1 MLRVGRHRG
10 RWTCWLLLAL
20 GPLNSWGSP
29 AAHRTLAGVVTD
41 YVAPA
46 VTAGYLVLATVGFRD
61 LDLVRSRGRAL
72 WTLGHAPRSRSVSP
86 PGLKGRAG

>member
-46 VTAGYLVLATVGFRD
+46 VTAGYLVLATVGFAIWIWFAVAAARCGPWGMRRGPGPS
-61 LDLVRSRGRAL
+61 VRQA
-72 WTLGHAPRSRSVSP
+72 
-86 PGLKGRAG
+86 